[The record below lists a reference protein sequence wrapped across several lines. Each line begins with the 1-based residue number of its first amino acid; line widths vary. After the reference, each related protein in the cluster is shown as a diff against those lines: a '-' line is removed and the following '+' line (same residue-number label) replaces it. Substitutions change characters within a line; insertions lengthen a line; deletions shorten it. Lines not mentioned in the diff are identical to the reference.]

1 MQTFVYLRLIKKT
14 IFMIKTK
21 KLIAA
26 FAMVCVWAGCSKIDI
41 QGPYEVEQ
49 STQQLQVNDTIC
61 TLSYSEIQNK
71 YIDIALEHELNKP
84 NESSLR
90 FAKEAITEMTI
101 DEKINA
107 IQSLSEQ
114 KNSTSLKSTNNDVSE
129 DDFYNLQTATL
140 IEELNRNPLVIEAIE
155 RSDKTEPLESMI
167 ISYNAGDSLV
177 SKMEVLQHIEENQ
190 NTNTQTKT
198 RSIRLWL
205 AARWGNEI
213 HYRFTESV
221 SSNLK
226 DTIKLAMEEWQSA
239 ANYKFRFKEI
249 ANSGWNKF
257 VWAIGCYYH
266 IRVAQIE
273 DITIAGCAS
282 IGCVPW
288 SNCNISNYGLTKGT
302 CLHELGHNL
311 GLLHEHQRADRDN
324 YVTIKW
330 DNIKDE
336 FKTQFIKLSVLSE
349 SYGEF
354 DFNSI
359 MMYSSTAFT
368 KNPINPDK
376 NLRYTIDKKDGSNY
390 IYNRKELSEGDKKN
404 IKLIYQ

>member
-1 MQTFVYLRLIKKT
+1 
-14 IFMIKTK
+14 
-21 KLIAA
+21 
-26 FAMVCVWAGCSKIDI
+26 MVCIWAGCSKMDV
-41 QGPYEVEQ
+41 QGPYELEQ

-61 TLSYSEIQNK
+61 TLSYSEIKNK

-90 FAKEAITEMTI
+90 FAKQAITEMTI

-107 IQSLSEQ
+107 IQSLTEQ
-114 KNSTSLKSTNNDVSE
+114 KNSTSFKSTNNDVSE
-129 DDFYNLQTATL
+129 DEFYNLQTANL

-167 ISYNAGDSLV
+167 ISYNGGDSLV
-177 SKMEVLQHIEENQ
+177 SKMKVLQHIEENQ

-198 RSIRLWL
+198 KSVRLWL
-205 AARWGNEI
+205 TARWGNEI

-221 SSNLK
+221 SSKLK

-239 ANYKFRFKEI
+239 ANYKFSFKEI

-266 IRVAQIE
+266 IRVAQQI
-273 DITIAGCAS
+273 DNPALAGCAS

-288 SNCNISNYGLTKGT
+288 SNCNISSYSIKKGT

-324 YVTIKW
+324 YITIKW

-336 FKTQFIKLSVLSE
+336 YKIHFSKMSILSE

-354 DFNSI
+354 DINSI
-359 MMYSSTAFT
+359 MMYSSTAFS
-368 KNPINPDK
+368 KNTNTVNPSLK
-376 NLRYTIDKKDGSNY
+376 YTITKKDGTNY
-390 IYNRKELSEGDKKN
+390 IYNRKNLSEGDKKN
-404 IKLIYQ
+404 IKLIYK